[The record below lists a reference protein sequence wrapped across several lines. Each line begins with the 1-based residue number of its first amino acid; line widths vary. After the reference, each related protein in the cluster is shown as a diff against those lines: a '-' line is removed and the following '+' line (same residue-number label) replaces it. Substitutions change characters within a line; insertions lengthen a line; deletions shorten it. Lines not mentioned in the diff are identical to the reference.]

1 MAVPVPAGMS
11 PVPLPG
17 PSRPRSWYLVAP
29 SAAVR
34 PSQVLGVEV
43 GGRELVVFRSEAGQ
57 VHALSAHCPHLGAHL
72 KHGTVQGECL
82 RCPLHHWSFD
92 GQGHCRSAPG
102 REDVSRLPGPGA
114 WPVVERFGGVL
125 IFNGPQALFPPPD
138 LGGGE
143 HVWDVGPA
151 VTVRC
156 PWLPLAANSFDLEH
170 LRTVHHRE
178 LWDTPTLDTPDPYT
192 LRLRYTSRVVG
203 TGASDR
209 LMKALSGNRIRVTL
223 TLHGG
228 TLLSVHSDLGRVQG
242 RLLASLTPVPEGT
255 SVRLAVAA
263 RRGPVPGA
271 AALVLGVSRWLYTAF
286 LRRDMAVLDGMR
298 FNVATATAD
307 PVMRPL
313 LDFAIGL
320 PEDGDGDARG

>member
-1 MAVPVPAGMS
+1 MVVSVPAGVA
-11 PVPLPG
+11 PDHLPG

-29 SAAVR
+29 SAALR
-34 PSQVLGVEV
+34 TGQALGVQV
-43 GGRELVVFRSEAGQ
+43 AGREVVVFRSETGR

-72 KHGTVQGECL
+72 KHGTVQGELL

-92 GQGHCRSAPG
+92 GGGRCRAVPG
-102 REDVSRLPGPGA
+102 RGDVSSLPGPRA
-114 WPVVERFGGVL
+114 WPVEERFGGVL
-125 IFNGPQALFPPPD
+125 VFNGPEALFPPPD

-143 HVWDVGPA
+143 HVWNVGPP

-178 LWDTPTLDTPDPYT
+178 LWDTPTVEAPDPYT
-192 LRLRYTSRVVG
+192 LRLRYTSRVTG
-203 TGASDR
+203 TGVSDR
-209 LMKALSGNRIRVTL
+209 LMKALSGNHIQVAL

-228 TLLSVHSDLGRVQG
+228 TLMSVRSDLGRVQG
-242 RLLASLTPVPEGT
+242 LLLASMTPVPEGT

-263 RRGPVPGA
+263 RRGWLPGA
-271 AALVLGVSRWLYTAF
+271 AALALGVSRWLYTAF
-286 LRRDMAVLDGMR
+286 LRRDLSVLDGMR

-307 PVMRPL
+307 PVMRQL
-313 LDFAIGL
+313 LDFAVGL
-320 PEDGDGDARG
+320 PEDPDDARR

>member
-1 MAVPVPAGMS
+1 MVVPVPAGVA
-11 PVPLPG
+11 PGHLPG

-29 SAAVR
+29 SAALR
-34 PSQVLGVEV
+34 SGQALGVRVAGHEA
-43 GGRELVVFRSEAGQ
+43 VVFRSETGR

-72 KHGTVQGECL
+72 KHGTVQGELL

-92 GQGHCRSAPG
+92 GAGRCRAVPG
-102 REDVSRLPGPGA
+102 RGDVSSRPGPRA
-114 WPVVERFGGVL
+114 WPVEERFGGVL
-125 IFNGPQALFPPPD
+125 VFNGPEALFPPPD

-143 HVWDVGPA
+143 HVWDVGPP
-151 VTVRC
+151 VTVGC

-178 LWDTPTLDTPDPYT
+178 LWDTPTVETPDPYT
-192 LRLRYTSRVVG
+192 LRLRYTSRVTG

-228 TLLSVHSDLGRVQG
+228 TLMSVRSDLGRVHG
-242 RLLASLTPVPEGT
+242 LLLASMTPVPEGT

-263 RRGPVPGA
+263 RRGRIPGA
-271 AALVLGVSRWLYTAF
+271 AALALGVSRWLYTAF
-286 LRRDMAVLDGMR
+286 LRRDLSVLDGMR
-298 FNVATATAD
+298 FNVANAAAD
-307 PVMRPL
+307 PVMRQL
-313 LDFAIGL
+313 LDFAVGL
-320 PEDGDGDARG
+320 PEDLDDARR